1 LKGDR
6 HEKSVDERV
15 QQLIDRMP
23 EEFLEAWEERAAI
36 RDYDAGLSRPHAEAM
51 ALLDLLDGEPE
62 LLSNVRA
69 YRIDFDDEPRF
80 FVSSSGQLLREHASS
95 LGGEIAARRSVA
107 WTIDHEF
114 GGPRRTHRRR
124 VVPIR

>member
-1 LKGDR
+1 MKR
-6 HEKSVDERV
+6 AVDERV

-36 RDYDAGLSRPHAEAM
+36 REYDGGFSRPHAEAM
-51 ALLDLLDGEPE
+51 ALLDLLDGEPD

-69 YRIDFDDEPRF
+69 YQIDLDDEPRY
-80 FVSSSGQLLREHASS
+80 FVSSSEELLREHAAS

-107 WTIDHEF
+107 WTVDEEF
-114 GGPRRTHRRR
+114 GGLAEL
-124 VVPIR
+124 VGAA